1 MPVRWLGK
9 PIESLETRARQTFVS
24 NVHFRFE
31 LFELVGVS
39 GLCLGAHLLA
49 SPLHGAVDFARKVH
63 GCCRVGFDN
72 LIVPDASKK

>member
-1 MPVRWLGK
+1 MPVKWLEK
-9 PIESLETRARQTFVS
+9 PIESLGTRARQTVMS
-24 NVHFRFE
+24 NVHLGLE

-39 GLCLGAHLLA
+39 GLCLGAHLFA

-72 LIVPDASKK
+72 FGST